1 MLIQLFICV
10 LSLFV
15 VFFANALTVVNNP
28 VKSVLS
34 LMGCLICVAVY
45 WLLLGAEFLSMV
57 LIFVYVGA
65 VMTLFLFTV
74 MMMNESSY
82 ASIDRF
88 SFFKMSF
95 IGVLACSVPLLVLFG
110 CYYWN
115 VSLFSFDAL
124 LVDVWGFQ
132 AGHLTDFSIV
142 LYQEYFWLLQILALI
157 LVIPIVVSVGLVR
170 RRRDNTVKTQNSKE
184 QLEVTA
190 RDRLSLINN
199 KAEKF

>member
-1 MLIQLFICV
+1 MLLQLFIC
-10 LSLFV
+10 LLALFM
-15 VFFANALTVVNNP
+15 VFFAIALTMVNNP

-82 ASIDRF
+82 TSTNRF
-88 SFFKMSF
+88 SVSKMSVM
-95 IGVLACSVPLLVLFG
+95 GVFACSLPLFVLFW
-110 CYYWN
+110 CCYWN
-115 VSLFSFDAL
+115 VSLFFFDSL

-132 AGHLTDFSIV
+132 PGYMADFSIV
-142 LYQEYFWLLQILALI
+142 LYQEYFWILQVLALI
-157 LVIPIVVSVGLVR
+157 LVVPIVVSVGLVR
-170 RRRDNTVKTQNSKE
+170 RSRDSTVKTQISQE
-184 QLEVTA
+184 QLEVTVG
-190 RDRLSLINN
+190 DRLSLINN
-199 KAEKF
+199 KAEKC

>member
-1 MLIQLFICV
+1 MLIQLFICI

-95 IGVLACSVPLLVLFG
+95 IGVLACSVPLFVLFG